1 MVSLDVSVST
11 AIDIY
16 FPAQAASSP
25 SAILVS
31 TGFEVVSTPRRLPSG
46 ASGVE
51 HRCTLRGATFT
62 LTESQLPNDSS
73 YIYLLGL
80 AGSESVSALVRAR
93 DVLMEH
99 GALDASQYASRTRHV

>member
-1 MVSLDVSVST
+1 MST

-16 FPAQAASSP
+16 FPVQAPSSL
-25 SAILVS
+25 SSILVS
-31 TGFEVVSTPRRLPSG
+31 AGYEVVSTPRRLPSG
-46 ASGVE
+46 EAGVD
-51 HRCTLRGATFT
+51 HRCTLKGASFT

-80 AGSESVSALVRAR
+80 AGSEGSAALVRAR

-99 GALDASQYASRTRHV
+99 GALDAPQYASRTRHV